1 MHQRCRLAAVA
12 SIAICVG
19 ALLASAPANAC
30 EMSTGHGGFICDLDL
45 ETMLMMV
52 QSPRANLLDA
62 QVKSQIEELAIAKS
76 HYESA
81 SAKFMALPVANRTPD
96 LVRALDVL
104 DSRYQMARLRLT
116 SLMNKSDESFE
127 LMTNFIKKLNAGR
140 DTIIGN
146 MR

>member
-1 MHQRCRLAAVA
+1 M
-12 SIAICVG
+12 CVG

-30 EMSTGHGGFICDLDL
+30 ESSPGHGGTICGLDL
-45 ETMLMMV
+45 ESMLMMV
-52 QSPRANLLDA
+52 QSPRANLLDE

-81 SAKFMALPVANRTPD
+81 SAKFMALPVDRRTPD

-104 DSRYQMARLRLT
+104 DSEYQMARIRLT
-116 SLMNKSDESFE
+116 SLMNKRGESFE
-127 LMTNFIKKLNAGR
+127 LMTNFIKKFNADR
-140 DTIIGN
+140 ATIIGN

>member
-1 MHQRCRLAAVA
+1 M
-12 SIAICVG
+12 
-19 ALLASAPANAC
+19 
-30 EMSTGHGGFICDLDL
+30 M
-45 ETMLMMV
+45 MMV
-52 QSPRANLLDA
+52 QSNRANLLDA

-116 SLMNKSDESFE
+116 SLMKKSDESFNS
-127 LMTNFIKKLNAGR
+127 MTNFMKKFVAER
-140 DTIIGN
+140 APIIGD